1 MLHSHLVPVLTA
13 SAIIFAISSMPNIAD
28 AGEPYSNN
36 AYDNISS
43 MLTFSPMQAGADG
56 NTGLTLPNVT
66 FLSNQSEIDLFY
78 KIYGFMNFAMS
89 NSSMGIPNNI
99 QGTQVGSTVYVAWQ
113 SNIAGKNHVFLSVS
127 YQGGVFTTP
136 VELTPPDAG
145 NATHLQLKAL
155 GPQVSLVW
163 QDDNNVTG
171 VSSIYGALSFD
182 GGIHFVVNKLNSGN
196 TNATDPVLASPVW
209 AFWKQEVDP
218 NSRGDPCGGGGPGPG
233 PGPFPDSSLSGSVS
247 NSTSLSSIQPSELPD
262 VVCGHWW

>member
-1 MLHSHLVPVLTA
+1 MLYSRLVPVLTQ
-13 SAIIFAISSMPNIAD
+13 SAIIFVITSMPNIA
-28 AGEPYSNN
+28 AAEEPYSNN

-43 MLTFSPMQAGADG
+43 MLAFSPMQAGAYS
-56 NTGLTLPNVT
+56 NTGLTSPNVT

-78 KIYGFMNFAMS
+78 KIYGFMNFALS

-99 QGTQVGSTVYVAWQ
+99 QATQVGSTIYVAWQ
-113 SNIAGKNHVFLSVS
+113 SNIAGNNHVFLSVS
-127 YQGGVFTTP
+127 YQKDVFATP

-182 GGIHFVVNKLNSGN
+182 SGEHFAVNKLNAGN

-209 AFWKQEVDP
+209 AFWKQEIDP
-218 NSRGDPCGGGGPGPG
+218 NNQGDPCGGGG
-233 PGPFPDSSLSGSVS
+233 PGPFPDSSLSGSVG

-262 VVCGHWW
+262 VVCAHWW